1 MRGADVLRKFPEGS
15 TDLDYDIFE
24 QFPDGSIRWRACI
37 FGMEGVESVLLDLSK
52 SSGNNFFA
60 IRLRS
65 RPLFMESIRAAETV
79 NPPA

>member
-1 MRGADVLRKFPEGS
+1 MKGTDTLRKFPEGS
-15 TDLDYDIFE
+15 TDQDYDIFE

-37 FGMEGVESVLLDLSK
+37 FGMEGVESVLLDLSH
-52 SSGNNFFA
+52 SSWNNFFA

-65 RPLFMESIRAAETV
+65 HSFFMESIRSAATV